1 MLLYV
6 TVRTRILP
14 TNHYAVFR
22 PPPLV
27 WVTTHHTLATG
38 HPHKSAQ
45 PDPTQPN
52 SLQTSLQTHSNPP
65 YSVPNWERTGFAPL
79 SFSRVRG
86 AWSRSWGAVDLH
98 RLEPKEAVCGCT
110 RTIHNNMHM
119 HACMKRCEQVRRRGG
134 FWSPCP
140 YQTLRLRVHPPHQR
154 MPLCNSVP

>member
-1 MLLYV
+1 MHV
-6 TVRTRILP
+6 TVCNRTYAYTSHQSLRRFP
-14 TNHYAVFR
+14 TSAFGLGDNT
-22 PPPLV
+22 P
-27 WVTTHHTLATG
+27 HTRNWSS
-38 HPHKSAQ
+38 PQ
-45 PDPTQPN
+45 PNPTQPN